1 MSSLKLTNS
10 QLVLTNPGGFLF
22 DVLEYDERNDDYS
35 FLTRIFGVG
44 DLQDAVNNA
53 IEQLMQ
59 ENLVDSYDD
68 INTEECL

>member
-1 MSSLKLTNS
+1 MSILKLTNA
-10 QLVLTNPGGFLF
+10 QLVLTNPSGFLF

-68 INTEECL
+68 VATDDIF